1 MNTITITHDH
11 KYDKDSACD
20 KAEKMIEDLA
30 NDYGLE
36 IESDGEGY
44 ISFSGSGINGS
55 VTIDHDQINFNA
67 KLNFLM
73 LTFKPVISNTIEAK
87 LKEKF

>member
-1 MNTITITHDH
+1 MNTITISHEH
-11 KYDKDSACD
+11 KYDKDSACH
-20 KAEKMIEDLA
+20 KAEQMIEDLA
-30 NDYGLE
+30 KDYGLD
-36 IESDGEGY
+36 IESDGDGF
-44 ISFSGSGINGS
+44 ISFTGSGINGS

-73 LTFKPVISNTIEAK
+73 LTFKPIISSKIEAK